1 MGTSVTVHSLGNASA
16 NSTDKGRR
24 KKRLESALDQD
35 DALEEGMATRSSILA
50 WRIPWAEEPS
60 GLQSIGCKELDTTK
74 QRTHFSGVTSGNYY
88 FYLLGCFSISKNRSK
103 EDKKNPCGQSRG
115 AADGSLLFPEQQTER
130 HTVSPLGVALNR
142 GSQYHS
148 QRQRGDP
155 APSGLLSVE
164 KIRVWTPLAGE

>member
-50 WRIPWAEEPS
+50 WRIPWTEEPS
-60 GLQSIGCKELDTTK
+60 GLQSLGCKELDTTK

-103 EDKKNPCGQSRG
+103 EEEKNPCGQSRG
-115 AADGSLLFPEQQTER
+115 AADGT
-130 HTVSPLGVALNR
+130 
-142 GSQYHS
+142 
-148 QRQRGDP
+148 
-155 APSGLLSVE
+155 
-164 KIRVWTPLAGE
+164 